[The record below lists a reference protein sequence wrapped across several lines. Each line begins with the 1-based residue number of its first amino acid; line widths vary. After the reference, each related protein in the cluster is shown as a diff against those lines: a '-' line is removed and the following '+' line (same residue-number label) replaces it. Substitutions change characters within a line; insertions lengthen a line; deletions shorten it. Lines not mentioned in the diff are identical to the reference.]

1 MTNRLRAIDSNFIE
15 QALTLRRHYLPN
27 ENDSTENLARA
38 IWLDNRYWENNA
50 ISVANGISLAFKGE

>member
-1 MTNRLRAIDSNFIE
+1 MRAIDGNFIE

>member
-1 MTNRLRAIDSNFIE
+1 M
-15 QALTLRRHYLPN
+15 RRHYLPN

>member
-1 MTNRLRAIDSNFIE
+1 M
-15 QALTLRRHYLPN
+15 PN

-38 IWLDNRYWENNA
+38 IWLDNRYWENYA

>member
-1 MTNRLRAIDSNFIE
+1 MTNRLQAIDGNFIE

-50 ISVANGISLAFKGE
+50 ISVANGISLAIKGE